1 MRFTIDPDDDPNE
14 AYDVVPMPEEPHG
27 PRGWWS
33 VTANGI
39 PVWHFGAIEKARQYA
54 TDAAH
59 RLSMVK
65 DKAWERK

>member
-1 MRFTIDPDDDPNE
+1 
-14 AYDVVPMPEEPHG
+14 MPEEPHG

-59 RLSMVK
+59 RLSMVT